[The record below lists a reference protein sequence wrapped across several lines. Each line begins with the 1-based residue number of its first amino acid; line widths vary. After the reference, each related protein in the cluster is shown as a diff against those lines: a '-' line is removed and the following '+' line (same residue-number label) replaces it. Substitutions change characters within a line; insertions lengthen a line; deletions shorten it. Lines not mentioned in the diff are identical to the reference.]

1 MGFSC
6 ITKSSPATVGGHFKG
21 AFLPLMFMEAT
32 SSHGFDAD
40 QAKSRRRAV
49 YGKLAEVTVNAG
61 SYEAKLSLSEQDM
74 RWTERWNGCRRHP
87 VTGSSGYMFA
97 RDNPRN
103 KKRKD
108 CLSS

>member
-1 MGFSC
+1 
-6 ITKSSPATVGGHFKG
+6 
-21 AFLPLMFMEAT
+21 MFMEAT

-49 YGKLAEVTVNAG
+49 YGKLAEVTVSAG
-61 SYEAKLSLSEQDM
+61 RYEAKRSSSRARIL
-74 RWTERWNGCRRHP
+74 RWTERWNRCRRYP

-103 KKRKD
+103 KKIKH

>member
-1 MGFSC
+1 M
-6 ITKSSPATVGGHFKG
+6 FKK

-40 QAKSRRRAV
+40 QAKSRRRAA
-49 YGKLAEVTVNAG
+49 YGKLAEVTVSAG
-61 SYEAKLSLSEQDM
+61 KLRSLTRRALVPREQDL
-74 RWTERWNGCRRHP
+74 RRTEWWNGCRRYP

-103 KKRKD
+103 KKIKD